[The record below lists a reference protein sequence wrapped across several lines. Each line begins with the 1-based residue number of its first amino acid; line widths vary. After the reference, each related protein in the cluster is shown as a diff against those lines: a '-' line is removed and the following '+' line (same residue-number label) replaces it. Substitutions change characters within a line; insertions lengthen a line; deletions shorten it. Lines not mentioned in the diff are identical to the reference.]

1 MEGAMKHWGKTR
13 WLSFAIHVTF
23 VTVPFCAATVSAF
36 VLWRDLFGSGWYA
49 VPMVAVID
57 VLSLTGLILYITR
70 VPSPFVPLRHALP
83 FVSVVPLARELFI
96 LLERNGV
103 FVAGSVTVI
112 VIALFTW
119 IAWQCFGT
127 IERLFVSPV
136 VAAREKTRE
145 QLEALSI
152 SLAQLSE
159 TSDVVRDFVTVWQG
173 QRMTRVSA
181 HASTPTVT
189 STVSTPP
196 VLVDE
201 SKTAKVKAL
210 ATERNVSESTA
221 WRNVRAGEWKVEE

>member
-70 VPSPFVPLRHALP
+70 VPSPF
-83 FVSVVPLARELFI
+83 VPLARELFI

-221 WRNVRAGEWKVEE
+221 WRKVRAGEWKVEE